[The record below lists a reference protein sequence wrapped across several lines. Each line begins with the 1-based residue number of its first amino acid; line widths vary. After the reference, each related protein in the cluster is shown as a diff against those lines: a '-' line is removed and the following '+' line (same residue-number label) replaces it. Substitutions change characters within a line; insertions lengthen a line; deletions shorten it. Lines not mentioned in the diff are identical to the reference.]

1 MDSLQAHFATIDYVI
16 VAGYLFLLVAVGF
29 WFRRYATS
37 GVEGYF
43 LGGRGL
49 PGWMLG
55 LSGAAANIDVS
66 GTMVIISW
74 LFMLGLNGYW
84 CVMSGHTLIMLA
96 VVAVLVGKWIRRS
109 KAVTSNEYMELRFG
123 RGAAGRLSRSIST
136 VGQLLAI
143 LTALSYFIIGTGKFF
158 GPYLPLDL
166 PSDGAILLGGES
178 APWLSREL
186 VACLVIVVI
195 GLAYSL
201 ISGYAGVVGTDV
213 VHMIAM
219 FVSFAI
225 LVVVAILNTSSATLD
240 GIAAA
245 QPAWFNT
252 LPPLH
257 FDTAPY
263 GEHYAGFES
272 MAMIC
277 GFFTLKSVMQGFGAL
292 QGYMAQR
299 WLSCCTDKDAGV
311 MSVVWLLTLVSRW
324 AMVIGV
330 ALLGW
335 ALVQEQGSSHLGEL
349 LRRDPERIFP
359 YVLRAFLSPGLLG
372 LVFVGLLAAALSTL
386 VSFLNSGASFLV
398 RDVYQEWIRPDA
410 GRRETQ
416 LVSYLA
422 VVLLVVLSVWLSRSF
437 RNIND
442 IWTWFMAGWAGAKFI
457 PMTLFWY
464 WHRANGVGFAVGSG
478 CGLVAAV
485 LQRILL
491 PDASPMMQFA
501 ISGVPSALGFTL
513 GSLLTAPVEE
523 KVLVNFY
530 RQIRPWGWWKPVRR
544 HFTADSLAAI
554 RREHKRDLQAVLL
567 AVPWVGLLFFWP
579 LLVMARQWDRSA
591 IVTVVLG
598 LLGWGLYRVWFRWL
612 DQDGP
617 EPVTTLAAG
626 TEPAATRREPGVDVD
641 TRVAL

>member
-16 VAGYLFLLVAVGF
+16 VIGYLVLLVAVGL
-29 WFRRYATS
+29 WFRRYAS
-37 GVEGYF
+37 SSVEGYF

-55 LSGAAANIDVS
+55 LSGAAANVDVS

-84 CVMSGHTLIMLA
+84 CVMSGHTMIMLA
-96 VVAVLVGKWIRRS
+96 VIAVLVGKWIRRS
-109 KAVTSNEYMELRFG
+109 NAVTSNEYMELRFG

-166 PSDGAILLGGES
+166 VSDGAILLGGES
-178 APWLSREL
+178 APLLSREL
-186 VACLVIVVI
+186 VACLLIVGI

-201 ISGYAGVVGTDV
+201 VSGYAGVVGSDV
-213 VHMIAM
+213 LHMVAM
-219 FVSFAI
+219 FVAFAI
-225 LVVVAILNTSSATLD
+225 LVVVAGLNTTSATID
-240 GIAAA
+240 AIVTA
-245 QPAWFNT
+245 QPGWLNT
-252 LPPLH
+252 LPPVS
-257 FDTAPY
+257 FDTTPY
-263 GEHYAGFES
+263 GGRYAGFEA
-272 MAMIC
+272 MAMVC
-277 GFFTLKSVMQGFGAL
+277 GFFIVKSVMQGFGAL

-299 WLSCCTDKDAGV
+299 WLSCRTDRDAGV
-311 MSVVWLLTLVSRW
+311 MSVVWLFALVGRW

-335 ALVQEQGSSHLGEL
+335 ALVQDQGNSNLGEL

-359 YVLRAFLSPGLLG
+359 YVLDAFLSPGLLG

-398 RDVYQEWIRPDA
+398 RDVYQEWIRPQA
-410 GRRETQ
+410 GPRETRIA
-416 LVSYLA
+416 SYLA
-422 VVLLVVLSVWLSRSF
+422 VVLLVVLSIALSRSF

-464 WHRANGVGFAVGSG
+464 WHRANGVGFAVGSA
-478 CGLVAAV
+478 CGLIAAV

-491 PDASPMMQFA
+491 PDASPMLQFA
-501 ISGVPSALGFTL
+501 ISGLPSALGFIL

-523 KVLVNFY
+523 KVLINFY

-544 HFTADSLAAI
+544 HFTADSLAVI
-554 RREHKRDLQAVLL
+554 RREHKRDLLAVIL

-579 LLVMARQWDRSA
+579 LLVMTRQWDRSLV
-591 IVTVVLG
+591 VTLILAV
-598 LLGWGLYRVWFRWL
+598 LGWGLYRVWFRWL
-612 DQDGP
+612 DRDNA
-617 EPVTTLAAG
+617 EPVTTLTDDPAPAG
-626 TEPAATRREPGVDVD
+626 TELVLT
-641 TRVAL
+641 